1 MIPLELIINWD
12 QTGCKL
18 VPISEWTMER
28 QGSKKVPV
36 VGKDDKRE
44 IAVLLSVTAS
54 GMVLPPLVT
63 Y

>member
-28 QGSKKVPV
+28 QGSKEVPV

-44 IAVLLSVTAS
+44 IAALLSVTAS